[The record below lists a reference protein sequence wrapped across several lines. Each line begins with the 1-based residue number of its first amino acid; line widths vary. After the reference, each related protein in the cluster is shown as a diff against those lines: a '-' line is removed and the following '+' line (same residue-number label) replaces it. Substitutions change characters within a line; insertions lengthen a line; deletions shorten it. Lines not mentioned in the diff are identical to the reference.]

1 MMRLAIIQADLGGI
15 KMQSIFT
22 GSKRI
27 AGVALRCAL
36 LFIFTNS
43 VTAQGVLEEIVVTA
57 QKREQSLQDVP
68 IAVTAIT
75 GNTIRKRAIAQGREL
90 LDSIPGLTTAGTGF
104 GKVEYSLRGIGV
116 DDFQSSAGSATAI
129 YQDGVVFG
137 SNFGTSGLVFDLDR
151 VEVLKGPQGTLWGRN
166 TTGGLVNYVTVKP
179 EVGGE
184 TNGYASV
191 TAAEYD
197 QYAFEGAVGLSLSDT
212 MAARISGTFRTLDGY
227 FENVNPA
234 TAGDSDT
241 GGYDWGAIRGQ
252 LVWQPD
258 ERLTTRLSIAYSELD
273 GEDTPHKAFGLGAH
287 PFDFGFSCT
296 DPLRGRPGTTCVNLL
311 GNVADSD
318 VYTTEQG
325 EDGFS
330 KMELFQTALFIDYE
344 FDAVTATVIAGFQ
357 SNERQDL
364 NETDGAP
371 SGVLR
376 ANFDDEHEQW
386 SVEARLSSNSDGPW
400 SWVIGGFYYDDE
412 LTYFRSNYILAF
424 GGTSA
429 GRLNIIESENKAIFG
444 EVSYDFT
451 DRLTTTAGVRLTW
464 DERVGAIRA
473 GSLAPPNPTLTNTFI
488 GKDLWFSLP
497 HVILADEDNQKEDW
511 FEPSARISLQYAL
524 TEEVNLWFTWSRSF
538 RGGDFNG
545 GALAND
551 EFEVTEPEFLN
562 NYEAGFKGDFLGG
575 SLRLNASGY
584 YYDYTDKIGFVEIPG
599 ARGELGSISLLANF
613 GDVEG
618 YGAEVE
624 LDWQP
629 VEQFNI
635 YTNFAW
641 TESEFVTTS
650 FDLGFGGGDVTGN
663 RTAKTPA
670 LTMNAFFTYTVPV
683 AQGGRLDLTF
693 NPHWRDNQY
702 FTDTNTD
709 YESQDAFW
717 ILNASIGYTS
727 ADDKWDARLWVKN
740 LTDEEWLADGFTFI
754 SEHLSIPGGPP
765 RQFGG
770 TVSYR
775 F

>member
-1 MMRLAIIQADLGGI
+1 
-15 KMQSIFT
+15 MQLIFT

-27 AGVALRCAL
+27 ASVTLHCAL

-68 IAVTAIT
+68 IAVTAVT
-75 GNTIRKRAIAQGREL
+75 GTTIRKRAIAQGREL

-234 TAGDSDT
+234 ATGDDDT

-258 ERLTTRLSIAYSELD
+258 ERLTTRLSITYSELD

-287 PFDFGFSCT
+287 PFDFGRSCT
-296 DPLRGRPGTTCVNLL
+296 GPLRGRPGTTCVNLL

-344 FDAVTATVIAGFQ
+344 FDAVTATVIAAFQ

-429 GRLNIIESENKAIFG
+429 GRLNIIESENKAVFG

-451 DRLTTTAGVRLTW
+451 DRFTATAGVRLTW

-473 GSLAPPNPTLTNTFI
+473 GSLVPPNPTLTNTFI
-488 GKDLWFSLP
+488 GKDLWFGMP

-562 NYEAGFKGDFLGG
+562 NYEAGFKGDFLDGT
-575 SLRLNASGY
+575 LRLNASGY

-683 AQGGRLDLTF
+683 AQGGRVDLTF

>member
-1 MMRLAIIQADLGGI
+1 MRLILTSFNRMARVTLH
-15 KMQSIFT
+15 F
-22 GSKRI
+22 
-27 AGVALRCAL
+27 AL
-36 LFIFTNS
+36 LFIFSNS
-43 VTAQGVLEEIVVTA
+43 VTAQGVLEEILVTA

-68 IAVTAIT
+68 IAVSAIT

-104 GKVEYSLRGIGV
+104 GKVEYSLRGVGV
-116 DDFQSSAGSATAI
+116 DDFQSSAGNATAI

-137 SNFGTSGLVFDLDR
+137 STFGTSGLIFDLDR

-166 TTGGLVNYVTVKP
+166 TTGGLVNYVSVKP

-184 TNGYASV
+184 INGYASA

-197 QYAFEGAVGLSLSDT
+197 QYNFEGAVGLPLTDT

-227 FENVNPA
+227 FENANPA
-234 TAGDSDT
+234 ATGDDDT

-258 ERLTTRLSIAYSELD
+258 ERLTTRLSITYSELD

-296 DPLRGRPGTTCVNLL
+296 DPLRGRPGSTCVNLL
-311 GNVADSD
+311 GDVANSD
-318 VYTTEQG
+318 VYATEQG

-344 FDAVTATVIAGFQ
+344 FDAVTATVIAAFQ

-364 NETDGAP
+364 NETDGSP

-386 SVEARLSSNSDGPW
+386 SVEARLSSNSDGPIR
-400 SWVIGGFYYDDE
+400 WVIGGFYYDDE
-412 LTYFRSNYILAF
+412 LEYFRSNYILAF

-451 DRLTTTAGVRLTW
+451 DRFTATAGVRLTW
-464 DERVGAIRA
+464 DEREGAIRA
-473 GSLAPPNPTLTNTFI
+473 GSLAPPNPTLTNKFI
-488 GKDLWFSLP
+488 GRDLWFSLP
-497 HVILADEDNQKEDW
+497 HVILADEDNKKEDW
-511 FEPSARISLQYAL
+511 FEPSARVSLQYAL
-524 TEEVNLWFTWSRSF
+524 MEEVNLWFTWSRSF

-551 EFEVTEPEFLN
+551 EFEVTDPEFLN
-562 NYEAGFKGDFLGG
+562 NYEAGFKGDFLNGA
-575 SLRLNASGY
+575 LRLNASGY
-584 YYDYTDKIGFVEIPG
+584 YYDYTNKIGFVEIPG

-670 LTMNAFFTYTVPV
+670 LTMNAFFTYTAPM

-754 SEHLSIPGGPP
+754 AEHLSLPGGPP
-765 RQFGG
+765 RQIGG

>member
-1 MMRLAIIQADLGGI
+1 
-15 KMQSIFT
+15 MQSIFT

-27 AGVALRCAL
+27 AGVALHCAL

-68 IAVTAIT
+68 IAVSAIT

-296 DPLRGRPGTTCVNLL
+296 DPLRGRP
-311 GNVADSD
+311 
-318 VYTTEQG
+318 
-325 EDGFS
+325 
-330 KMELFQTALFIDYE
+330 
-344 FDAVTATVIAGFQ
+344 
-357 SNERQDL
+357 
-364 NETDGAP
+364 
-371 SGVLR
+371 
-376 ANFDDEHEQW
+376 
-386 SVEARLSSNSDGPW
+386 
-400 SWVIGGFYYDDE
+400 
-412 LTYFRSNYILAF
+412 
-424 GGTSA
+424 
-429 GRLNIIESENKAIFG
+429 
-444 EVSYDFT
+444 
-451 DRLTTTAGVRLTW
+451 
-464 DERVGAIRA
+464 
-473 GSLAPPNPTLTNTFI
+473 
-488 GKDLWFSLP
+488 
-497 HVILADEDNQKEDW
+497 
-511 FEPSARISLQYAL
+511 
-524 TEEVNLWFTWSRSF
+524 
-538 RGGDFNG
+538 
-545 GALAND
+545 
-551 EFEVTEPEFLN
+551 
-562 NYEAGFKGDFLGG
+562 
-575 SLRLNASGY
+575 
-584 YYDYTDKIGFVEIPG
+584 
-599 ARGELGSISLLANF
+599 
-613 GDVEG
+613 
-618 YGAEVE
+618 
-624 LDWQP
+624 
-629 VEQFNI
+629 
-635 YTNFAW
+635 
-641 TESEFVTTS
+641 
-650 FDLGFGGGDVTGN
+650 
-663 RTAKTPA
+663 PA
-670 LTMNAFFTYTVPV
+670 LLV
-683 AQGGRLDLTF
+683 
-693 NPHWRDNQY
+693 
-702 FTDTNTD
+702 
-709 YESQDAFW
+709 
-717 ILNASIGYTS
+717 
-727 ADDKWDARLWVKN
+727 
-740 LTDEEWLADGFTFI
+740 
-754 SEHLSIPGGPP
+754 
-765 RQFGG
+765 
-770 TVSYR
+770 
-775 F
+775 